1 MPFLRGR
8 KLCDKKYVVQN
19 ANESVYLRLNQ
30 RIDDTK
36 LFVTRKDLSWT
47 GNKFKLVR

>member
-19 ANESVYLRLNQ
+19 ANEYVYLRLNQ
-30 RIDDTK
+30 RIDGTK

-47 GNKFKLVR
+47 GNNFKLVR